1 MLLTPMPRVA
11 YYMSPHIT
19 KRRPVARGSV
29 TKRRP
34 VARGSVTKRRP
45 VARGSVTKRRPVARG
60 SVTKRRPVA
69 RGSVTKR
76 RPVAR
81 GSVTKRRPVARGG
94 VTKRRPVARGSVTKR
109 RPVARGSVT
118 KRRPVARGSVTKR
131 RPVARGSVTKRRFR
145 LRRQVYRKIS
155 SSITKRRRVARG
167 SVTKRR
173 PVARGSI
180 TKRRRVA
187 RGSVTKR
194 RPVARGSVTKRRPV
208 ARGSVTK
215 RRPVARG
222 SVTKRRPVA
231 RGSVTKR
238 RPVARGS
245 VTKRRPVARGSVTK
259 RRPVARG
266 RVTKRRPVAG
276 SVTKRRFRLR
286 RQVYRKISSRVS
298 WINKY
303 RIHSDRPVKLQSVL
317 KAVGL
322 TLHNHV
328 VFVFPASIAQWYW
341 RPPLPLEEAA
351 PTVTEFTLG
360 ILGCLLLFDF
370 QYYLWH
376 LAHHRSQWLYV
387 TFHAIH
393 HEYPQPFC
401 WVTQYM
407 SAWELVSVGFWTT
420 VDPVLL
426 RCHTLTGYAF
436 MVFNIWVSVD
446 DHSGYDFPWSLHN
459 LVPFGLW
466 GGSVKHD
473 THHQRPKTNFQ
484 PFFSHWDWLCG
495 TSSQH
500 CHSPAMVAKVRRTVS
515 HQPTNP
521 EDRRSVTEAETSLHA
536 LAAVLIADSIRV
548 DARVGEEIVTIQPLN
563 DRLSAALRLST

>member
-1 MLLTPMPRVA
+1 MLVEKIMNDLDSNKDNEVDFNEFVVLVAALTV
-11 YYMSPHIT
+11 IT
-19 KRRPVARGSV
+19 KRRP
-29 TKRRP
+29 
-34 VARGSVTKRRP
+34 
-45 VARGSVTKRRPVARG
+45 
-60 SVTKRRPVA
+60 
-69 RGSVTKR
+69 
-76 RPVAR
+76 
-81 GSVTKRRPVARGG
+81 
-94 VTKRRPVARGSVTKR
+94 
-109 RPVARGSVT
+109 
-118 KRRPVARGSVTKR
+118 
-131 RPVARGSVTKRRFR
+131 
-145 LRRQVYRKIS
+145 
-155 SSITKRRRVARG
+155 
-167 SVTKRR
+167 
-173 PVARGSI
+173 
-180 TKRRRVA
+180 VA

-266 RVTKRRPVAG
+266 SVTKRRPVARG

-563 DRLSAALRLST
+563 DRLSAALRLTESALGDAPSGNGTALGDAPSGNGTALGDAPSGNGTALGDAPSGNGTALGDAPSGNGTALGDAPSGNGTALGDAPSGNGTALGDAPSGNGTALGDAPSGNGTALGDAPAGNATA